1 MFVSNALEVELSMS
15 CHSLEPFFLLL
26 GGSGGDPHFA
36 VLLADGQSM
45 CFSLQG
51 EQGFI
56 FNLVH
61 SSVLTIN
68 ALFIKDAV
76 RDEVTWLGSLAVI
89 IKLPYQTLNQ
99 SVLLFDIADRSVCI
113 NGENKLKAGDIE
125 AIRIEKN
132 KLKIVSKNSQS
143 LHSSVLVVL
152 KDIGLVFSVE
162 YMDSH
167 LDLLF
172 RNVPSTKGSD
182 TCHSHGLL
190 GQFFCPG
197 HTIDITRK
205 LLMFPSHREPIPVVR
220 RPIWSFMERRKTG
233 QSSHF
238 CWMTMNNGYQGE
250 GIIDGTYLDYVV
262 SSLTTIPDF
271 KHFKHE

>member
-1 MFVSNALEVELSMS
+1 M
-15 CHSLEPFFLLL
+15 L

-36 VLLADGQSM
+36 VLLADGQNM

-61 SSVLTIN
+61 SNTLTIN
-68 ALFIKDAV
+68 ALFVKDTV

-89 IKLPYQTLNQ
+89 INNLSYQTFNQ
-99 SVLLFDIADRSVCI
+99 SVLVFDISDRSVSI

-125 AIRIEKN
+125 AIRIQKN
-132 KLKIVSKNSQS
+132 KLNIVSKSSQS
-143 LHSSVLVVL
+143 SHSSVLVVM

-172 RNVPSTKGSD
+172 RNVPSTNKAD

-197 HTIDITRK
+197 HTVDITRK
-205 LLMFPSHREPIPVVR
+205 LLMFPSHKEPIPVVR
-220 RPIWSFMERRKTG
+220 RPIWSFMESRKTG
-233 QSSHF
+233 EHSHF

-262 SSLTTIPDF
+262 SSLTTIPDY
-271 KHFKHE
+271 KHFKQ